1 MVASL
6 LERAEAAV
14 TPVTGFADE
23 ASSSA
28 VLPSGTANHVTVS
41 PLFRLSR
48 LPSTE
53 ASPTM
58 PYSRS
63 ATVVRKTPFSDAGEG
78 GVVRLMVVA
87 ASAVKDTSGEPS
99 ATMTVPRAVPAA
111 SVSSIVTEASSYATT
126 VGVTAVGNAAETSA
140 LGPAVIV
147 SAPL

>member
-1 MVASL
+1 MAD
-6 LERAEAAV
+6 AAV

-23 ASSSA
+23 PSSSA

-41 PLFRLSR
+41 PSCRDSR

-63 ATVVRKTPFSDAGEG
+63 AIVVRKTPCSDAGTG
-78 GVVRLMVVA
+78 GVVRVIVVA
-87 ASAVKDTSGEPS
+87 ASAVNDTSGEPS
-99 ATMTVPRAVPAA
+99 ARMTVPSAVSAA

-126 VGVTAVGNAAETSA
+126 VVVTAVGNAAETSV
-140 LGPAVIV
+140 LGPAAIV
-147 SAPL
+147 SAPLCT